1 MGKASV
7 PGKTEVIL
15 NRDLPIERP
24 VIEPFQF
31 EMIDRVNLV
40 TEIFQG
46 TDQGFRQVL
55 VQKDFHSAPAIQN
68 GLILPTFH
76 GPPPL

>member
-1 MGKASV
+1 LANIVRKASI

-15 NRDLPIERP
+15 DRDLPIQCP

-46 TDQGFRQVL
+46 TDQGLRHVL
-55 VQKDFHSAPAIQN
+55 VEKDFH
-68 GLILPTFH
+68 
-76 GPPPL
+76 

>member
-1 MGKASV
+1 MTRRTLTSEGSRSWRTLCAKPPI
-7 PGKTEVIL
+7 PGKTEFIL
-15 NRDLPIERP
+15 DCDLPIECS

-46 TDQGFRQVL
+46 TEKGLRHVL
-55 VQKDFHSAPAIQN
+55 VEKDFH
-68 GLILPTFH
+68 
-76 GPPPL
+76 